1 MPLYL
6 EQLAAPSQEQQ
17 PSQWLVMAT
26 QILAA
31 SSPDLKVLIEQEAA
45 ENPALELE
53 EHPHCLTCGR
63 ALQGPSCQECGSRG
77 LASAASAASSL
88 YDDLAPVPGSAS
100 APGGADDAFDASV
113 YVPTPVS
120 LADILMHALQAELPA
135 ADTSI
140 IEYLVG
146 NLDEHGYLRS
156 SVEEAARTL
165 GAAPEQVGRVL
176 SALQSLD
183 PPGIGARNVRECLLL
198 QLRALEAEGHPH
210 PIAYAIVDRFLGELG
225 RGHYAQIA
233 RELGLTRR
241 QVEQAHGFIKQ
252 HLTPFPAHC
261 ALEHQSGAEREEVRP
276 AIPDVIIRRR
286 PAGETP
292 AYEVEVVEEQRFS
305 IKVDPAYIQ
314 AYQTLRT
321 QRVGSAEE
329 REQLYHA
336 VARARFFLASLKQRW
351 QTLAKITWGLIQQQ
365 PGFLDQGA
373 GALSPLTRAELAAT
387 LGVHP
392 STVSRA
398 TADKYVL
405 LPNTEVIPFATFF
418 TASLPIK
425 AVLQEILN
433 QSPQPLSDRRLAEL
447 LAARGMPV
455 ARRTV
460 AKYRAELGQ
469 PAAYRRAAQLKMAD
483 YDESS

>member
-1 MPLYL
+1 MPL
-6 EQLAAPSQEQQ
+6 QMQHLAYTSQEQQ

-31 SSPDLKVLIEQEAA
+31 SSPDLKLLIEQEVAD
-45 ENPALELE
+45 NPALELE

-77 LASAASAASSL
+77 LTPAANASSSS
-88 YDDLAPVPGSAS
+88 YDDLAPSPGSTS
-100 APGGADDAFDASV
+100 AAGSADDAFDASG

-135 ADTSI
+135 ADTPI

-176 SALQSLD
+176 TALQSLD

-198 QLRALEAEGHPH
+198 QLRALEAEGQPH
-210 PIAYAIVDRFLGELG
+210 PIASAIVDRCLGELG

-241 QVEQAHGFIKQ
+241 QVEQAHNFIKQ
-252 HLTPFPAHC
+252 HLTPFPAQC
-261 ALEHQSGAEREEVRP
+261 ALENRAGAERDEVRP

-286 PAGETP
+286 GAGETP
-292 AYEVEVVEEQRFS
+292 AFEVEVVEEQRFS
-305 IKVDPAYIQ
+305 LKVDPAYVQ
-314 AYQTLRT
+314 AYQTLRA

-365 PGFLDQGA
+365 PDFLEQGA
-373 GALSPLTRAELAAT
+373 GALSPLTRAELAAL

-405 LPNTEVIPFATFF
+405 LPNTEVVPFATFF
-418 TASLPIK
+418 TASLPVK
-425 AVLQEILN
+425 AALREILE

-447 LAARGMPV
+447 LAAQGMLV

-469 PAAYRRAAQLKMAD
+469 PAAFRRAGHIHARA
-483 YDESS
+483 S

>member
-1 MPLYL
+1 MPLHL

-31 SSPDLKVLIEQEAA
+31 SSPDLKLLIEQEVAD
-45 ENPALELE
+45 NPALELE

-63 ALQGPSCQECGSRG
+63 ALQGPHCQECGSRG
-77 LASAASAASSL
+77 LTPAAKASSSF
-88 YDDLAPVPGSAS
+88 YDDLAPSPGSTS
-100 APGGADDAFDASV
+100 AAGGADDAFDASV

-120 LADILMHALQAELPA
+120 LSDILMHALQAELPA
-135 ADTSI
+135 ADTPI

-156 SVEEAARTL
+156 SIEEAARTL
-165 GAAPEQVGRVL
+165 GSAPEQVERVL
-176 SALQSLD
+176 TTLQSLD
-183 PPGIGARNVRECLLL
+183 PPGIGARTVRECLLL
-198 QLRALEAEGHPH
+198 QLRALEAEGRPQ
-210 PIAYAIVDRFLGELG
+210 PIASAIVDRFLGELG

-241 QVEQAHGFIKQ
+241 QVEQAHCFIKQ
-252 HLTPFPAHC
+252 HLTPFPAQGY
-261 ALEHQSGAEREEVRP
+261 LEHQASAERDEVRP

-305 IKVDPAYIQ
+305 LKVDPAYVQ

-365 PGFLDQGA
+365 PSFLERGA
-373 GALSPLTRAELAAT
+373 GALSPLTRAELAAM

-418 TASLPIK
+418 TASLPVK
-425 AVLQEILN
+425 AALREMLE
-433 QSPQPLSDRRLAEL
+433 QSPQPLSDRRLTEL
-447 LAARGMPV
+447 LARQGIQI

-469 PAAYRRAAQLKMAD
+469 PAAFRRTG
-483 YDESS
+483 

>member
-6 EQLAAPSQEQQ
+6 EQLAAPAQEQQ

-31 SSPDLKVLIEQEAA
+31 SSPDLMSLIQQEVA

-63 ALQGPSCQECGSRG
+63 ALQGPYCQECRSRG
-77 LASAASAASSL
+77 LTPASSAASAS
-88 YDDLAPVPGSAS
+88 YDEPVPLPGSTY
-100 APGGADDAFDASV
+100 APGGADDAFDASG

-120 LADILMHALQAELPA
+120 LADVLMHALQAELPA
-135 ADTSI
+135 ADTPI

-156 SVEEAARTL
+156 SAEEAARTL

-176 SALQSLD
+176 NALQNLD
-183 PPGIGARNVRECLLL
+183 PPGIGARSVRECLLL
-198 QLRALEAEGHPH
+198 QLRALEAEGHLE

-241 QVEQAHGFIKQ
+241 QVEQAHNFIKQ
-252 HLTPFPAHC
+252 HLTPFPAQGYL
-261 ALEHQSGAEREEVRP
+261 ANQQGAEREEIRP

-286 PAGETP
+286 PAGEMP
-292 AYEVEVVEEQRFS
+292 AYEVDVVEEQRFS
-305 IKVDPAYIQ
+305 IKVDPAYVQ
-314 AYQTLRT
+314 AYQTLRA

-329 REQLYHA
+329 REQLYRA

-365 PGFLDQGA
+365 PAFLERGA
-373 GALSPLTRAELAAT
+373 GALSPLTRAELAT
-387 LGVHP
+387 MLGVHP

-418 TASLPIK
+418 TASLPVK
-425 AVLQEILN
+425 AALREILE

-447 LAARGMPV
+447 LAAQGMPV

-469 PAAYRRAAQLKMAD
+469 PAAFRRAAQLKMD
-483 YDESS
+483 DHDEPS